1 MLWWWNN
8 KLFSIWVPPIQGW
21 EFAHWILERI
31 ARFLPKKWVIWAIC
45 SRLLISSERPERIS
59 QDRSLVLSDS
69 LTLLRRNLLLF
80 LKKFKKLQK
89 TYKIFLSESLIF
101 CEQKRKWA
109 ICSKKLSN
117 SLICSFVLS
126 FLSESLTFAHMSW
139 ATWVIRSQS
148 LICPEQIPNPAPIP
162 SGWKGSLFYFSL
174 KLLSWPEPERW

>member
-1 MLWWWNN
+1 MSDSLKKWAIR
-8 KLFSIWVPPIQGW
+8 S
-21 EFAHWILERI
+21 FAHFWW
-31 ARFLPKKWVIWAIC
+31 ATWAIR
-45 SRLLISSERPERIS
+45 SWSLIPSKRTEWIAHG
-59 QDRSLVLSDS
+59 RSFVLKDLSDS

-139 ATWVIRSQS
+139 ATWVICSQS

-162 SGWKGSLFYFSL
+162 SGWKRSLFYFSL